1 MTRDPPAVE
10 ESFRLSIYRS
20 ESTFTPWGVGGHLS
34 KRGLK
39 ELITVFRLEAGDFGA
54 SSRKLGLS
62 WVRRH
67 TK

>member
-1 MTRDPPAVE
+1 ME
-10 ESFRLSIYRS
+10 ESLHLSIYCS

-34 KRGLK
+34 KGALK
-39 ELITVFRLEAGDFGA
+39 GLITVFRLEAVDFGE

-67 TK
+67 RKQRSL